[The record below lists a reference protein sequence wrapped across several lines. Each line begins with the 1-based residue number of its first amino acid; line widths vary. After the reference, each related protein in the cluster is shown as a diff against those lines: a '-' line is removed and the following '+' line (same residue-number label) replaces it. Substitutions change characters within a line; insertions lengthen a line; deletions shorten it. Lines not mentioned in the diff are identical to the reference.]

1 MKLPFAKEGT
11 FMTNRP
17 STITKNLSLLC
28 CCCCY
33 LFTIYFLFVFCCCVA
48 LCSLLSSSL
57 SVSRPQTRFQND
69 KVCGV
74 WSLHLFVS
82 VAQTPSSYTHVS
94 DTRSHTQFEIAR
106 NETPKRKFQF
116 AESMVNG
123 LASCCLFEFLFFY
136 FSLFNVRVYV
146 RARPSRVYD
155 VATMS
160 NNNQKYL

>member
-1 MKLPFAKEGT
+1 MKLPFVKEGT

-116 AESMVNG
+116 AESNDG
-123 LASCCLFEFLFFY
+123 KWTCKLLLIWISFLLFFA
-136 FSLFNVRVYV
+136 VQRTRVCARAPQSCVWCRNYV
-146 RARPSRVYD
+146 
-155 VATMS
+155 
-160 NNNQKYL
+160 K